1 MRFSHSGLTL
11 WYATPDAPAPTGGPE
26 PRSGLSVTLAVEPA
40 SPNNTAI
47 VRYRVHR
54 GPNRADQGTIETIRA
69 IRLRTDFARHVDY
82 FRATFPN
89 FATGERVSYLP
100 MVTCAGR
107 GVPDPETALSLPTT
121 FHLAAPT
128 PAPGRVPPPPEAPA
142 ARPNETWTS
151 VERLPF
157 SLEYLATIW
166 VPLKPPEVI
175 GVTPEGI
182 KVDWYWYP
190 AEGIV
195 DGPKLKAK
203 VRRLGGD
210 WMTIRRDGVGVMDV
224 RATLE
229 THDGALLYVS
239 YPGYFELGPNGYD
252 NFLAQR
258 WPSHAPTRTTPRF
271 DASHPKYLWLNRV
284 QCLGIGEVRMA
295 EHLYTYDL
303 YAVR

>member
-1 MRFSHSGLTL
+1 MRYSHNGLTL
-11 WYATPDAPAPTGGPE
+11 WYATPDAPAPVGGPE
-26 PRSGLSVTLAVEPA
+26 PRSGLTATVALAPA
-40 SPNNTAI
+40 NPLN
-47 VRYRVHR
+47 VV
-54 GPNRADQGTIETIRA
+54 TIRYQVDHRPTEA
-69 IRLRTDFARHVDY
+69 VRATRIRTDLARHVDY
-82 FRATFPN
+82 FRATFPD
-89 FATGERVSYLP
+89 FPHGEQVSYLP
-100 MVTCAGR
+100 IASR
-107 GVPDPETALSLPTT
+107 GGLRVPDVETASTLPTS
-121 FHLAAPT
+121 FALAEPS
-128 PAPGRVPPPPEAPA
+128 PASERIVTAGPSGGLHRPA
-142 ARPNETWTS
+142 WAAT
-151 VERLPF
+151 ERLPY

-190 AEGIV
+190 AEGTV

-210 WMTIRRDGVGVMDV
+210 WMTIRQDGVGVMDV

-239 YPGYFELGPNGYD
+239 YPGYFELGPDGYK
-252 NFLAQR
+252 NFLEQR
-258 WPSHAPTRTTPRF
+258 WPAKAPTRTTPRF
-271 DASHPKYLWLNRV
+271 DASHPNYLWLNRV